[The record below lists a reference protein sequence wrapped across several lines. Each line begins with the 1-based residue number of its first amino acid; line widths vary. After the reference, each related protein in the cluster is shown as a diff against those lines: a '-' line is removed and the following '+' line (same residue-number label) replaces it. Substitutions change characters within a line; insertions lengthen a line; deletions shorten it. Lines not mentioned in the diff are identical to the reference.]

1 MANKCPRCEGLV
13 TQVYVS
19 EQPTCSVCG
28 WADYKYHA
36 PRLSSKADAWGGA
49 SLRLRYI
56 GSNETDYLPSRRGTD
71 HSQIR
76 DFVVTVIAE
85 SVPRLNHQGERL
97 LVRPLC
103 PFCEDRAPMEKKSMR
118 SQRLKRSEERFI
130 CPSKHMIGLVSQT
143 REGGEQGH
151 FVGWR

>member
-1 MANKCPRCEGLV
+1 MARKCPRCEGLV
-13 TQVYVS
+13 TQAYVS

-28 WADYKYHA
+28 WADYKYNA
-36 PRLSSKADAWGGA
+36 PRLASKADGWKGA
-49 SLRLRYI
+49 RFRLRYI
-56 GSNETDYLPSRRGTD
+56 GSHETDYMPSRRGTD

-103 PFCEDRAPMEKKSMR
+103 PFCEDSAPMEKKSLR
-118 SQRLKRSEERFI
+118 SQRLKQIEERFI
-130 CPSKHMIGLVSQT
+130 CPSKHMIGLVSKVNHVGK
-143 REGGEQGH
+143 EGH
-151 FVGWR
+151 LIGWR

>member
-13 TQVYVS
+13 TQAYVS
-19 EQPTCSVCG
+19 EQPTCAVCG

-71 HSQIR
+71 HSKIR
-76 DFVVTVIAE
+76 NYVVTVIAE
-85 SVPRLNHQGERL
+85 SVARLNHQGERL
-97 LVRPLC
+97 LVRPRC
-103 PFCEDRAPMEKKSMR
+103 PFCLDAAPMEKQSLR
-118 SQRLKRSEERFI
+118 DINRGRIEERFI

-143 REGGEQGH
+143 REGGERGH